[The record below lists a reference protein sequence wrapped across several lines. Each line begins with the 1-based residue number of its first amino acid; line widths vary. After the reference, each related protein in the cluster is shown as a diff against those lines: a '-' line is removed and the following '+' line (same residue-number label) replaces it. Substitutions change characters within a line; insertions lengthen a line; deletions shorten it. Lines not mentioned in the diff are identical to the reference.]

1 MTTLIICAKAKG
13 TYAMS
18 IDKAAGYAD
27 DSHDFIRAKIAGK
40 SYVQIDRLDNTL
52 SWSEPV
58 HAINW
63 FNTRFMPLYNFY
75 NLVAA
80 RSVTR
85 VGGKP
90 IFKGRLTKHITGD
103 NKDLRTVLL
112 LVRYPS
118 PVNFKNMAENLYF
131 KVVSLLRAMA
141 VQDFT
146 FCLSRVT
153 QTNSVPAT
161 LDATVSFAAHH
172 FRGST
177 DTIDKVQVLA
187 DASSVKLDFASVK
200 THVLSSGGGKGTT
213 AIESLMD
220 GLILLSA
227 PDTAELESLFASVEY
242 KHIIDQTESS
252 FIGLFKRLM

>member
-153 QTNSVPAT
+153 QTDSVPAT

-172 FRGST
+172 FRGSA

-187 DASSVKLDFASVK
+187 DASSVMLDFASVK

>member
-1 MTTLIICAKAKG
+1 
-13 TYAMS
+13 MS
-18 IDKAAGYAD
+18 IEPVASSAD
-27 DSHDFIRAKIAGK
+27 IDSHDFIRAKIAGK
-40 SYVQIDRLDNTL
+40 SYVQIDRLDTSL

-90 IFKGRLTKHITGD
+90 VFKGRLTKHIAGD

-131 KVVSLLRAMA
+131 KIVSLLRAMA

-153 QTNSVPAT
+153 HADSVPAT

-172 FRGST
+172 FRGSA
-177 DTIDKVQVLA
+177 DTIDKVQALA
-187 DASSVKLDFASVK
+187 DANSIKLDFSSVK
-200 THVLSSGGGKGTT
+200 THVLSSGGAKGTT
-213 AIESLMD
+213 EIVSLMD

-227 PDTAELESLFASVEY
+227 RDTAELESLFSSSEY

>member
-1 MTTLIICAKAKG
+1 
-13 TYAMS
+13 MS
-18 IDKAAGYAD
+18 INTVAGSSD
-27 DSHDFIRAKIAGK
+27 IDSRDFIRAKIAGK
-40 SYVQIDRLDNTL
+40 SYVQIDRLDKAL

-90 IFKGRLTKHITGD
+90 LFKGRLTKHITGD
-103 NKDLRTVLL
+103 DKDLRSVLL

-118 PVNFKNMAENLYF
+118 PVNFKDMAENLYF
-131 KVVSLLRAMA
+131 KMVSSLRAMA

-146 FCLSRVT
+146 FCLSHVT
-153 QTNSVPAT
+153 QADSVPAEV
-161 LDATVSFAAHH
+161 DATVNFAAHH
-172 FRGST
+172 FRGT
-177 DTIDKVQVLA
+177 ADTIDKVQALV
-187 DASSVKLDFASVK
+187 DANSVRLNFSSVK
-200 THVLSSGGGKGTT
+200 THELSSGGEKGTT
-213 AIESLMD
+213 AIPSLMD

>member
-1 MTTLIICAKAKG
+1 
-13 TYAMS
+13 MS

-27 DSHDFIRAKIAGK
+27 DSHDFIRAKITGK